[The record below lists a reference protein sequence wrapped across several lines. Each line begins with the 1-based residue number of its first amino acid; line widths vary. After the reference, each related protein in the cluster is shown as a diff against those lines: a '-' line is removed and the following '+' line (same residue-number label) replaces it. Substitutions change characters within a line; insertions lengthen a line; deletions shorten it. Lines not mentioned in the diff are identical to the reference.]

1 MTNFCQMESNSIS
14 SLAIFV
20 GVVVFVCLFF
30 FFIFGDIISEKSFE
44 RMGERSKRQF

>member
-20 GVVVFVCLFF
+20 GVVVFVLF